1 MTQIEAHR
9 KFPVRMRRSHVLELG
24 REIGLSE
31 RTVRSLIEGGGA
43 PIKGIVYA
51 GTTRQYFARDQVI
64 RALFEQPA
72 MES

>member
-1 MTQIEAHR
+1 MTQTDAHR
-9 KFPVRMRRSHVLELG
+9 KFPVRMRRGQVLELG

-31 RTVRSLIEGGGA
+31 RTVRSLIEGG

-51 GTTRQYFARDQVI
+51 GTTRQYFDRDQVI

-72 MES
+72 MAS